1 MEQVPVCHC
10 VLVTGMNKENTT
22 RDAIFYYFDNPKNGG
37 GGVDSVDLNMTEG
50 SALVFFEDP
59 QGSVMFL

>member
-10 VLVTGMNKENTT
+10 VLVMGMNKENTT
-22 RDAIFYYFDNPKNGG
+22 SDAIFYYSDNPKNGG
-37 GGVDSVDLNMTEG
+37 GGVNSVDHNMTEG